1 MGPGG
6 RGTARLVHVESMDQA
21 ADLFTKELYGPMFE
35 EQTNVAVGSKRSKSE
50 TMIDGDKRRRLKD
63 GSGSRYPST

>member
-1 MGPGG
+1 
-6 RGTARLVHVESMDQA
+6 MDQA